1 MDNKYL
7 KEQLDK
13 IGKEVV
19 ADIVKQ
25 LLDADKKATGNLIN
39 SLRYEVLET
48 VDSVLLNIISLD
60 YLENI
65 DKGRRPGAKQP
76 PISSI
81 IPWVQSK
88 GLKVGN
94 KGIESTAFAIAKSI
108 SVKGIKPL
116 GIKQKVIDNIINN
129 KTQLISEG
137 FSKDIIEQIDKII
150 KFK

>member
-81 IPWVQSK
+81 IPWVQAK